1 MQIVE
6 LQEYIMNLDFDNVW
20 DFMNKYV
27 LSEDKQE
34 SVPIP
39 EIEEWHEIKNLL
51 INKKKVSRSDY
62 RKFSS
67 ITAYLPPSIKVRYG
81 LICRF
86 TTMIATIKDNP
97 SNNNHGPNEPN
108 SFMIY

>member
-34 SVPIP
+34 SVLIP
-39 EIEEWHEIKNLL
+39 EIEECSMK
-51 INKKKVSRSDY
+51 
-62 RKFSS
+62 
-67 ITAYLPPSIKVRYG
+67 
-81 LICRF
+81 
-86 TTMIATIKDNP
+86 
-97 SNNNHGPNEPN
+97 
-108 SFMIY
+108 